1 MPFLLPNSHAFK
13 VFHFTSP
20 PFPNMPHPTYCARL
34 DGKRSKTIFANICK
48 TLKKG
53 KLYRD
58 PHFTALQLAELLNTN
73 TRYIAA
79 VIQLNTN
86 DNFSNLLNALRLS
99 DAERMLRTK
108 PDYSAEE
115 IGLSV
120 GFGSRQS
127 FYRVFLKK
135 YGLTPRQFRQQCKE
149 EKADA

>member
-1 MPFLLPNSHAFK
+1 
-13 VFHFTSP
+13 
-20 PFPNMPHPTYCARL
+20 MPHPSYCDRV
-34 DGKRSKTIFANICK
+34 DVKRSKAIYADICK

-58 PHFTALQLAELLNTN
+58 PNFTAQQLAELLNIN

-79 VIQLNTN
+79 VVQLNTN
-86 DNFSNLLNALRLS
+86 DNFSNLLNTLRLT

-108 PDYSAEE
+108 SDYSAEE
-115 IGLSV
+115 IGLLS

-135 YGLTPRQFRQQCKE
+135 YGITPRQFRQQCKA
-149 EKADA
+149 EKAEA

>member
-1 MPFLLPNSHAFK
+1 
-13 VFHFTSP
+13 
-20 PFPNMPHPTYCARL
+20 MPHPSYCDRV
-34 DGKRSKTIFANICK
+34 DVKRSKTIYADICK

-58 PHFTALQLAELLNTN
+58 PNFTAQQLAELLNIN

-79 VIQLNTN
+79 VVQLNTN
-86 DNFSNLLNALRLS
+86 DNFSNLLNSLRLT

-108 PDYSAEE
+108 SDYSAEE
-115 IGLSV
+115 IGLLS

-135 YGLTPRQFRQQCKE
+135 YGITPRQFRQQCKA
-149 EKADA
+149 EKAEA